1 MANSLHLDLEK
12 IKQEKASLIA
22 ENKSLR
28 EQNDFFQKKIKE
40 LENLVQVGI
49 KTIQENNVI
58 LASYRRNSFS
68 QILRGF
74 WKKILHIWFL
84 WDIVGCKQKPQ

>member
-74 WKKILHIWFL
+74 WKKI
-84 WDIVGCKQKPQ
+84 